1 MKKLTLREKARIY
14 LEEQHLLDDYPFQVA
29 CKYSQTFVKNVI
41 KRITGEDVEIEKIET
56 QEHILNPQGKEI
68 ITDVM
73 VYAKDGTIYDLE
85 PNTYRKG
92 EVLERGIFHTGMMH
106 SKLLQPSEDWTEL
119 KRGVVIMLNKH
130 DKAVEK
136 FELTHSDTKEKA
148 SEKGVVLYM
157 VNCSHQGR
165 DKEEKDF
172 FHDLMADYVKEELYF
187 SENKTVVDY
196 ILGREEQYKMTERQE
211 RMIEN
216 ERKEAAREAAEN
228 AAKRT
233 TRDIAKKLLQ
243 NGVDVNVVSKSLNLS
258 DRDLNRLVKCLR

>member
-1 MKKLTLREKARIY
+1 
-14 LEEQHLLDDYPFQVA
+14 
-29 CKYSQTFVKNVI
+29 
-41 KRITGEDVEIEKIET
+41 
-56 QEHILNPQGKEI
+56 
-68 ITDVM
+68 
-73 VYAKDGTIYDLE
+73 
-85 PNTYRKG
+85 
-92 EVLERGIFHTGMMH
+92 
-106 SKLLQPSEDWTEL
+106 
-119 KRGVVIMLNKH
+119 
-130 DKAVEK
+130 
-136 FELTHSDTKEKA
+136 
-148 SEKGVVLYM
+148 M

-172 FHDLMADYVKEELYF
+172 FHDLMADYVKEELCF
-187 SENKTVVDY
+187 VENKTVVDY

-216 ERKEAAREAAEN
+216 EREEAAREAAEN